1 MYDDFALDHII
12 DVHYESL
19 DEIDTYAHDLDEDY
33 AHNTY
38 DLVELAYKH
47 YAWYNVHLDSHITC
61 HTQCLSHK
69 NVMYVSH

>member
-12 DVHYESL
+12 ESHYECL
-19 DEIDTYAHDLDEDY
+19 DEIDTYTHDLDEEY

-47 YAWYNVHLDSHITC
+47 YA
-61 HTQCLSHK
+61 
-69 NVMYVSH
+69 